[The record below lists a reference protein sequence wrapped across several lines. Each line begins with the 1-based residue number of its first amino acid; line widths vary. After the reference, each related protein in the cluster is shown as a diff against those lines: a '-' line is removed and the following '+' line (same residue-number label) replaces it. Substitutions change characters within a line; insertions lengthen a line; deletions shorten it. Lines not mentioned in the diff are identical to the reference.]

1 MFTCTL
7 LNGPTPDARRVSTVK
22 KLSNVPF
29 IYEQGGYQMTSDYAL
44 YQGTYI
50 PGSAKVAGTPG
61 ISAALKSS
69 NPQIRNDAVNGRHS
83 RTVNLAFLDGHVE
96 NLKSEIYYKNRKK
109 YGKFTD
115 R

>member
-1 MFTCTL
+1 MH
-7 LNGPTPDARRVSTVK
+7 GPTNDARRVSTVK

-29 IYEQGGYQMTSDYAL
+29 IYEQGGYPMKNSYGFDP
-44 YQGTYI
+44 GTYI
-50 PGSAKVAGTPG
+50 PGSAKVATGYG
-61 ISAALKSS
+61 ISGALKSS
-69 NPQIRNDAVNGRHS
+69 NLQIRNDAVNGRHS

-96 NLKSEIYYKNRKK
+96 NLKSEIYYRNRTK